1 MKKQLTFSQYRLI
14 DLTAFALMY
23 AVFEYIIIRA
33 AMGSLFRDQVFTVS
47 LAGAITSIVY
57 MRWGLWGGIHA
68 ALTGALYC
76 LYSGG
81 TATQFAVYILGNL
94 CSLPA
99 ALVLRRIGPER
110 VRTGYWSCLLFPLAV
125 ILLMQGGRALV
136 SLILGGPAD
145 GVLGFFTTDAL
156 SILFTLVIL
165 WIARRLDGVYEDQKH
180 YLLRIQKEDKPHLQ

>member
-23 AVFEYIIIRA
+23 AVFEYIIIWT
-33 AMGSLFRDQVFTVS
+33 AMGSLFRDQAFTVS
-47 LAGAITSIVY
+47 LAAALTSIVY

-99 ALVLRRIGPER
+99 AVVLQKIGPER
-110 VRTGYWSCLLFPLAV
+110 VRTGYWSSMLFPLAV
-125 ILLMQGGRALV
+125 TLLMQGGRALV
-136 SLILGGPAD
+136 SLALGGPAS
-145 GVLGFFTTDAL
+145 GVLGFFTTDTL
-156 SILFTLVIL
+156 SVLFTLVII

-180 YLLRIQKEDKPHLQ
+180 YLLRIQKEEK